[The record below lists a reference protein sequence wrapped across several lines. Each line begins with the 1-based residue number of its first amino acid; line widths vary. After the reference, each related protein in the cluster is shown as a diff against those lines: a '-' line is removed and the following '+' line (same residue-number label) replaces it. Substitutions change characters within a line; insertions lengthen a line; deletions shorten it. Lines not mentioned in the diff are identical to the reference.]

1 MMKKSI
7 IKLGLL
13 AALLSFQTACNTSLE
28 LDPTSVITN
37 ESFWKTEDDA
47 RGGLTSLYVKQRSL
61 ASLNLFI
68 WGEAR
73 SEVME
78 WGKVS
83 GTLDYD
89 RYYLNTLSSV
99 SAGPSWQA
107 VYSAIND
114 ANLILKYVPNI
125 SFANEANKNDL
136 LAQAYVSRAF
146 LYFVLVK
153 TWGEVPIRTEPVEGA
168 EPDVIQKARSSQ
180 EQVFTLI
187 KDDLEKA
194 NALFSS
200 YSFIKSRN
208 YWSKAGVQA
217 LKADVYLWTAK
228 RLSGG
233 NADFQT
239 ALTACDEVAKADV
252 SLLPNYAD
260 LFEYGNK
267 NNNEVIMAIGN
278 KEFEIG
284 NNYFANLYSSRLPN
298 EIDPTTNEIIGQ
310 TSGGMVWTVT
320 DLAKNQ
326 FKDGDL
332 RKAAS
337 VLDMPAPGFYPT
349 LIIKGRGTLIS
360 GVRYFTSD
368 FVIYRYADV
377 LLMKAEAKNG
387 LGQDPSTEM
396 NLVRQRAY
404 GAAYEA
410 NKFVN
415 GSNVQNDQAILQERL
430 LELMFEGKRWWDL
443 VRFHK
448 AFELVPTLEGRANQK
463 HLEYFPISEQVL
475 SLEPLV
481 EQTNGY

>member
-1 MMKKSI
+1 MKKSI
-7 IKLGLL
+7 IKLALL
-13 AALLSFQTACNTSLE
+13 VAVLSFQTACNTALE

-37 ESFWKTEDDA
+37 ASFWKTEDDA
-47 RGGLTSLYVKQRSL
+47 KGGLTSLYVKQRDL
-61 ASLNLFI
+61 ANISLFI

-99 SAGPSWQA
+99 SAGPSWQSI
-107 VYSAIND
+107 YSAIND

-125 SFANEANKNDL
+125 SFAKESDKNNL
-136 LAQAYVSRAF
+136 LAQTYASRAF
-146 LYFVLVK
+146 LYFILAK

-168 EPDVIQKARSSQ
+168 SQEVIQKVRSSQ
-180 EQVFTLI
+180 DEVFNLI
-187 KDDLEKA
+187 KEDLEKA
-194 NALFSS
+194 NTLFAD
-200 YSFIKSRN
+200 YSFIKTRN
-208 YWSKAGVQA
+208 YWSKAGTQA

-228 RLSGG
+228 RLNGG

-252 SLLPNYAD
+252 ALLPNYGD
-260 LFEYGNK
+260 LFKYGNK
-267 NNNEVIMAIGN
+267 NNKEVIMAIGY
-278 KEFEIG
+278 KELESS
-284 NNYFANLYSSRLPN
+284 NNYFINMYSSRLPS
-298 EIDPTTNEIIGQ
+298 EVDPNTNEVIGQ
-310 TSGGMVWTVT
+310 TAGGMVWTVT

-326 FKDGDL
+326 FKEGDL

-337 VLDMPAPGFYPT
+337 VLEMPAPGFYPT
-349 LIIKGRGTLIS
+349 LIVKGRGILIS
-360 GVRYFTSD
+360 GVRYFSSD

-387 LGQDPSTEM
+387 LGQDPSAEM
-396 NLVRQRAY
+396 NLIRQRAY
-404 GAAYEA
+404 GAAYDA
-410 NKFVN
+410 NKFVS
-415 GSNVQNDQAILQERL
+415 GSKGQNDQVILQERL

-443 VRFHK
+443 IRFNK
-448 AFELVPTLEGRANQK
+448 AFELVPTLAGKADQK

-481 EQTNGY
+481 KQTDGY

>member
-1 MMKKSI
+1 MKKSI

-13 AALLSFQTACNTSLE
+13 AAVLIFQTACNTALE

-37 ESFWKTEDDA
+37 ASFWKTEDDA
-47 RGGLTSLYVKQRSL
+47 KGGLTSLYVKQRDL
-61 ASLNLFI
+61 ANINLFI

-99 SAGPSWQA
+99 SAGPSWQSI
-107 VYSAIND
+107 YSAIND

-125 SFANEANKNDL
+125 TFANETDKNNL
-136 LAQAYVSRAF
+136 LAQTYVSRAF

-168 EPDVIQKARSSQ
+168 EPDVIQKVRSSQ
-180 EQVFTLI
+180 QDVFKLI
-187 KDDLEKA
+187 KEDLEKA
-194 NALFSS
+194 NSLFAS
-200 YSFIKSRN
+200 YGFIKNRN
-208 YWSKAGVQA
+208 YWSKAGAQA

-228 RLSGG
+228 RLNGG
-233 NADFQT
+233 NADLQT
-239 ALTACDEVAKADV
+239 AITACDDVAKADV
-252 SLLPNYAD
+252 SLLANYAD
-260 LFEYGNK
+260 LFKYGNK
-267 NNNEVIMAIGN
+267 NNKEVIMAIGN
-278 KEFEIG
+278 KELESG
-284 NNYFANLYSSRLPN
+284 NNYFFNMYSARLPN
-298 EIDPTTNEIIGQ
+298 EVDPNTNEVIGQ
-310 TSGGMVWTVT
+310 TAGGMVWTVT
-320 DLAKNQ
+320 DLVKNQ
-326 FKDGDL
+326 FKPDDL

-337 VLDMPAPGFYPT
+337 VLDLPAPDVYPT
-349 LIIKGRGTLIS
+349 LILKGRGTLIS
-360 GVRYFTSD
+360 GVRYYTSD

-377 LLMKAEAKNG
+377 LLMKAEAKNA
-387 LGQDPSTEM
+387 LGQDPSFEM
-396 NLVRQRAY
+396 NQIRQRAF
-404 GAAYEA
+404 GSAFDA

-415 GSNVQNDQAILQERL
+415 VSKAQNDQLILQERL

-443 VRFHK
+443 IRFNK
-448 AFELVPTLEGRANQK
+448 AFDLVPTLAGKSSLK

-481 EQTNGY
+481 KQTDGY

>member
-1 MMKKSI
+1 MKKPI
-7 IKLGLL
+7 IKLSLL
-13 AALLSFQTACNTSLE
+13 AAVLSFQLACNKSLE

-47 RGGLTSLYVKQRSL
+47 KGGLTSLYVKQRSL

-99 SAGPSWQA
+99 SAGPSWQT

-125 SFANEANKNDL
+125 SFANDADKNNL
-136 LAQAYVSRAF
+136 LAQAHTSRAF

-153 TWGEVPIRTEPVEGA
+153 TWGEVPVRSEPVEGA
-168 EPDVIQKARSSQ
+168 DPEVIHKVRSSQ
-180 EQVFTLI
+180 EEVFQLI

-194 NALFSS
+194 NSLFASN
-200 YSFIKSRN
+200 SFLESRN
-208 YWSKAGVQA
+208 YWSQAGAQA

-228 RLSGG
+228 RLDGG
-233 NADFQT
+233 NADFQI
-239 ALTACDEVAKADV
+239 ALNACDEVAKADV
-252 SLLPNYAD
+252 SLLPNFDD
-260 LFEYGNK
+260 LFKYDNK
-267 NNNEVIMAIGN
+267 NNKEVIMAIGN
-278 KEFEIG
+278 KEFEAG

-298 EIDPTTNEIIGQ
+298 EIDPTTNEVIGQ

-320 DLAKNQ
+320 DRVKDQ
-326 FKDGDL
+326 FKAGDL
-332 RKAAS
+332 RKDAS
-337 VLDMPAPGFYPT
+337 VLDIPSPGFYPT
-349 LIIKGRGTLIS
+349 LILKGRGTLIS

-396 NLVRQRAY
+396 NQVRQRAY
-404 GAAYEA
+404 GAAFEV

-415 GSNVQNDQAILQERL
+415 GSQTQNDEAILQERL

-443 VRFHK
+443 IRFGK
-448 AFELVPTLEGRANQK
+448 TFELVPTLEGRASQK

-481 EQTNGY
+481 KQTSGY